1 MDKLITKYLNPLYSI
16 DFQLYLGIEMKEQI
30 VKETHNKRWLKLL
43 LKIAITAVCLWYVSR
58 RIDFSK
64 IWITIRAAYWPY
76 LLLAL
81 PTFILS
87 KLVSAIR
94 LNIYFQNIGLSL
106 ATWQNVKLYWLGM
119 FYNLFLPGS
128 ISGDVYKIV
137 MLKRSY
143 NTTYKKTS
151 AAVLLDRFS
160 GLLGLGL
167 ILAAYSIFVVD
178 KATYVITITG
188 GVILAGAAL
197 YYIIHRW
204 LKDFIPGFIPT
215 FLLGIVVQVLQVI
228 CIYIVM
234 AALGITSNAAEYIF
248 IFLVS
253 SVASVLPFTI
263 GGLGIREV
271 IFLEGSKLFGL
282 AQETSVLISLLF
294 YLITVLTSAAGL
306 LYVFNDPLEKNKDSL
321 LSP

>member
-1 MDKLITKYLNPLYSI
+1 VDKLITKYLNPLYSI

-43 LKIAITAVCLWYVSR
+43 LKIAITAVCLWYVSG

-234 AALGITSNAAEYIF
+234 AALGIPSNAAEYIF

-306 LYVFNDPLEKNKDSL
+306 LYVFNDPLEKKIRTHY
-321 LSP
+321 

>member
-234 AALGITSNAAEYIF
+234 AALGIPSNAAEYIF

-306 LYVFNDPLEKNKDSL
+306 LYVFNDPLEKK
-321 LSP
+321 

>member
-43 LKIAITAVCLWYVSR
+43 LKIAITAVCLWYVSG

-306 LYVFNDPLEKNKDSL
+306 LYVFNDPLEKK
-321 LSP
+321 

>member
-1 MDKLITKYLNPLYSI
+1 MDKLITKYLNPFYSI

-43 LKIAITAVCLWYVSR
+43 LKIAITAVCLWYVSG

-234 AALGITSNAAEYIF
+234 AALGIPSNAAEYIF

-306 LYVFNDPLEKNKDSL
+306 LYVFNDPLEKK
-321 LSP
+321 

>member
-43 LKIAITAVCLWYVSR
+43 LKIAITAVCLWYVSG

-234 AALGITSNAAEYIF
+234 AALGIPSNAAEYIF

-306 LYVFNDPLEKNKDSL
+306 LYVFNDPLEKKIRTHY
-321 LSP
+321 

>member
-43 LKIAITAVCLWYVSR
+43 LKIAITAVCLWYVSG

-81 PTFILS
+81 PTFTLS

-234 AALGITSNAAEYIF
+234 AALGIPSNAAEYIF

-306 LYVFNDPLEKNKDSL
+306 LYVFNDPLEKKIRTHY
-321 LSP
+321 

>member
-306 LYVFNDPLEKNKDSL
+306 LYVFNDPLEKK
-321 LSP
+321 